1 MVEETVKNNAEEKR
15 TENGKMYFIST
26 RGGEKVTGAQA
37 IVKGLAA
44 NGGLYVPEYFPR
56 VTQEEMNEM
65 AEMSYPERAA
75 FVLGK
80 YLADELGADYLK
92 EICEKAYSSFET
104 ADPVPLVKID
114 SGLYILELFH
124 GPTCAFKDMA
134 LTVLPYLLK
143 KSCEVTGVND
153 EILILA
159 ATSGDTGK
167 AALEGFRDVPGTKVA
182 VFYPDEGVAKM
193 QRLQM
198 CIQDGNNVSVAAV
211 KGNFDDCQR
220 AVKKLFASEEFNEKL
235 AKKGVRL
242 SSANSINFGRL
253 APQIA
258 YYFSAYLDLMT
269 SGQIEMGDKVD
280 FVVPTGNFGDIL
292 AGWYAKQMGLPVGR
306 LVCASNRNK
315 VLADFFEKGVYD
327 IKRNFHRTM
336 SPSMDIL
343 ISSNLERLLFEISGR
358 NAKLTAERMQSL
370 AENKEY
376 SITQEEKAIL
386 DAEFYGGFASEDG
399 TVEAMYEI
407 FEEYGYAMDTHTGVA
422 LAVYDQFYN
431 QDKGEDE
438 QDAKKE
444 KMPVVVLSTANP
456 YKFPQDVLYALSGND
471 VKDSF
476 KGIKRLNLLTAM
488 KPPRSLLDLR
498 YRPLRFKTVVA
509 NDLAKMSEFILRFA
523 DGEIVPV
530 PDGGKK

>member
-1 MVEETVKNNAEEKR
+1 
-15 TENGKMYFIST
+15 MYFIST

-37 IVKGLAA
+37 IVQGLAK
-44 NGGLYVPEYFPR
+44 NGGLFVPEKFP
-56 VTQEEMNEM
+56 VITAEEMSAM

-80 YLADELGADYLK
+80 YLAEELGADYLK
-92 EICEKAYSSFET
+92 EICEKAYSAFEGN
-104 ADPVPLVKID
+104 DPVPLVKVD
-114 SGLYILELFH
+114 GESSLYVLELFH

-198 CIQDGNNVSVAAV
+198 TVQDGNNVFVAAV
-211 KGNFDDCQR
+211 EGNFDDCQR
-220 AVKKLFASEEFNEKL
+220 GVKNLFASEEFNAKL
-235 AKKGVRL
+235 AEKGVRL

-258 YYFSAYLDLMT
+258 YYFSAYLDLLT

-292 AGWYAKQMGLPVGR
+292 AGWYAKKMGLPVGK

-315 VLADFFEKGVYD
+315 VLADFFKKGVYD
-327 IKRNFHRTM
+327 VKRDFHRTM

-343 ISSNLERLLFEISGR
+343 VSSNLERLLFEISGR
-358 NAKLTAERMQSL
+358 NARLTAQRMKDL
-370 AENKEY
+370 AEKKEY
-376 SITQEEKAIL
+376 CITAEEKAIL
-386 DAEFYGGFASEDG
+386 DEEFFGGFAREDD

-407 FEEYGYAMDTHTGVA
+407 FDEFGYAMDTHTGVA
-422 LAVYDQFYN
+422 LAVYMQYKDWRE
-431 QDKGEDE
+431 KKDE
-438 QDAKKE
+438 KADE
-444 KMPVVVLSTANP
+444 PIVVLSTANP

-488 KPPRSLLDLR
+488 KPPKSLLELR
-498 YRPLRFKTVVA
+498 YRTPRFKTKVK
-509 NDLAKMSEFILRFA
+509 NDLGQMAKVILGFVSC
-523 DGEIVPV
+523 EIVPT
-530 PDGGKK
+530 PDK

>member
-1 MVEETVKNNAEEKR
+1 
-15 TENGKMYFIST
+15 MYFIST

-37 IVKGLAA
+37 IVQGLAK
-44 NGGLYVPEYFPR
+44 NGGLFVPEKFPK
-56 VTQEEMNEM
+56 VSEKELETMKEMN
-65 AEMSYPERAA
+65 YPERAA
-75 FVLGK
+75 FILGK
-80 YLADELGADYLK
+80 YLADDLGADFLK
-92 EICEKAYSSFET
+92 EICEKAYSTFQGD
-104 ADPVPLVKID
+104 DPAPLVKID
-114 SGLYILELFH
+114 GKLFILELFH

-143 KSCEVTGVND
+143 KSCEVTGIKED
-153 EILILA
+153 ILILA

-167 AALEGFRDVPGTKVA
+167 AALEGFRDVKGTKVA

-198 CIQDGNNVSVAAV
+198 SIQDGDNVHVSAV
-211 KGNFDDCQR
+211 RGNFDDCQR
-220 AVKKLFASEEFNEKL
+220 AVKRLFASEEFNEKL
-235 AKKGVRL
+235 LKQGVRL

-258 YYFSAYLDLMT
+258 YYFSAYLDLLT
-269 SGQIEMGDKVD
+269 SDQIEMGESVD

-292 AGWYAKQMGLPVGR
+292 AGWYAKQMGLPVRR

-315 VLADFFEKGVYD
+315 VLADFFEKGIYD
-327 IKRNFHRTM
+327 VKRNFYRTM

-358 NAKLTAERMQSL
+358 NAKLTADRMGYL

-376 SITQEEKAIL
+376 SITEAEKAVL
-386 DAEFYGGFASEDG
+386 DKEFFGGFASEDD
-399 TVEAMYEI
+399 TIEAMYEV
-407 FEEYGYAMDTHTGVA
+407 FDEYGYAMDTHTGVA
-422 LAVYDQFYN
+422 LAVYN
-431 QDKGEDE
+431 QYKQQVLEADE
-438 QDAKKE
+438 LVKDE
-444 KMPVVVLSTANP
+444 TPTVVLSTANP

-488 KPPRSLLDLR
+488 KPPKSLIDLR
-498 YRPLRFKTVVA
+498 YRPLRFKSVVD
-509 NDLAKMSEFILRFA
+509 NDLDKMSEVILRFVG
-523 DGEIVPV
+523 GEIVPV
-530 PDGGKK
+530 PDKK